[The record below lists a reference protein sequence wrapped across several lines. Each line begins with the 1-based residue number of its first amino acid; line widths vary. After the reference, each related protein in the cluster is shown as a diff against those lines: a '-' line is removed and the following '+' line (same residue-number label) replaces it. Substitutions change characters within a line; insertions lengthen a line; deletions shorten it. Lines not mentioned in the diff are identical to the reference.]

1 MKNLNKKID
10 YRAFLIKNK
19 IIEINNAIKSLENQ
33 INDCF
38 NNFSLVDEN
47 TLKNNIFLIK
57 SVISYYK
64 GQKNVLIGILG
75 DYCSIMSNKNKKEKD
90 IFLKIWREQVD
101 LIFSNNFSFD
111 FSYDECNNSI
121 DECEQKKHVKI

>member
-75 DYCSIMSNKNKKEKD
+75 DYC
-90 IFLKIWREQVD
+90 
-101 LIFSNNFSFD
+101 
-111 FSYDECNNSI
+111 
-121 DECEQKKHVKI
+121 